1 MEKKQLLMSPSTIVS
16 KLKLG
21 KLLKTIRKKASAH
34 EPQEETLPTISET
47 DLSLKHIKDLI
58 GEAFYAPDE
67 MKKNQLLKEAKR
79 LELQLIKNYKSQGLN
94 STAENIHNTLKTHNK
109 RCRQE
114 SVT

>member
-1 MEKKQLLMSPSTIVS
+1 MSPSTIVS
-16 KLKLG
+16 RLKLG
-21 KLLKTIRKKASAH
+21 KLLKTKRKKGSAH

-58 GEAFYAPDE
+58 GEAFCTPDE
-67 MKKNQLLKEAKR
+67 MKKIQLLEEAKR

-94 STAENIHNTLKTHNK
+94 STAENIHNTLKIHKK
-109 RCRQE
+109 RCFQG